1 MADVYLG
8 IGSNIDAAP
17 NLRLGIREL
26 QCRFGKVEVSRVYR
40 NAPFGFEGEDFLNA
54 VVHLRTDLK
63 PEAILQ
69 VLNDIHE
76 IAGRRRD
83 QNQISSRTLDI
94 DLLLY
99 DRLVVD
105 SPGLHLP
112 RSDVL
117 LYSFVLRPLAELAP
131 DYVHPLTGR
140 RLAEHW
146 REFDAARHPLR
157 KVELFSGAET

>member
-26 QCRFGKVEVSRVYR
+26 QYRFGKIEVSPVYR

-54 VVHLRTDLK
+54 VVRLRTDLK
-63 PEAILQ
+63 PEDILQ
-69 VLNDIHE
+69 VLNDIHK

-83 QNQISSRTLDI
+83 QPPISSRTLDI

-105 SPGLHLP
+105 RPGLHLP

-146 REFDAARHPLR
+146 REFDADRHPLR
-157 KVELFSGAET
+157 EVELLSEAEI